1 MCLSLSSE
9 LYHVFIYQSKMVWPC
24 FCSNDFKGR
33 CWPFFQVLKHEESA
47 SDSDKSDDRLE
58 TLQLDLTK
66 LHDTNSSLLSQIA
79 EMTETERSLREQL
92 SNSEDSLKSQI
103 EELQLRLVEGDQG

>member
-1 MCLSLSSE
+1 M
-9 LYHVFIYQSKMVWPC
+9 
-24 FCSNDFKGR
+24 
-33 CWPFFQVLKHEESA
+33 KHEESA
-47 SDSDKSDDRLE
+47 SDSDKSDDRFE

-92 SNSEDSLKSQI
+92 SNTEDSLKSQI
-103 EELQLRLVEGDQG
+103 EELQLKLVEGDQGKSFIWHTFKLWLNCNTVIDI